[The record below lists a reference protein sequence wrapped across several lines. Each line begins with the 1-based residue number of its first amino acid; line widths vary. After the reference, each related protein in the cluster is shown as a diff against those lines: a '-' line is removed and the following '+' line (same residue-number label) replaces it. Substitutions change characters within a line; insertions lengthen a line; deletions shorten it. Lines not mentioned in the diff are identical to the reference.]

1 MFELATDFS
10 KLTKVPQ
17 YFYIDQDMSDEE
29 ILKQAK
35 FFIKQRILTNLDVP
49 AWDTQF
55 NYYTG
60 EFYGRSDEIINDKY
74 IRYEQIKI
82 FLEFVEYV
90 ELREFEKIMIYSKF
104 DHESHPYRSELDRY
118 TERGSI
124 GAGVWKFCLSPN
136 YKLNNNLIV
145 ELILFPDCYFYTI
158 IYISNASYSS
168 ENLDDFK
175 KQYNKLRDKNILSNL
190 ET

>member
-17 YFYIDQDMSDEE
+17 YFYIDQGMSDEE

-49 AWDTQF
+49 TWDTQF

-74 IRYEQIKI
+74 IRYEQIKF
-82 FLEFVEYV
+82 FLEFIEYV
-90 ELREFEKIMIYSKF
+90 ELRDFEKFIIYSEF
-104 DHESHPYRSELDRY
+104 DCESNPYRSELDRY

-124 GAGVWKFCLSPN
+124 GAGVWILQLT
-136 YKLNNNLIV
+136 LNNNLNYSWSIRLV
-145 ELILFPDCYFYTI
+145 LYPNFYFYTEM
-158 IYISNASYSS
+158 YVANECYYSKTF
-168 ENLDDFK
+168 EDFK
-175 KQYNKLRDKNILSNL
+175 ITYNKFRNVNYD
-190 ET
+190 